1 MRSIRLSGAEAE
13 NMAFDPFHTTDAYIS
28 PGAFVAYANSPRI
41 HHAMRPAL
49 ARQVVEIA
57 HNCFPEGFY
66 VSQDAPQ
73 TCSDIAKSFASGRFT
88 VWSGGSDLT
97 VWGSPFVNWC
107 FRAWHDW
114 CHLRVGCA
122 LTEDGEAAALRM
134 QQAMAVAVGRGGKDL
149 LLLEAEVLGQ
159 AAHFAKFGAFPVDQ
173 IIFADRWMNLGEQE
187 ALLIRC

>member
-1 MRSIRLSGAEAE
+1 MS
-13 NMAFDPFHTTDAYIS
+13 FDPFHTTDAFIS
-28 PGAFVAYANSPRI
+28 PAMLASFAVSHRLN
-41 HHAMRPAL
+41 HAMRPLL
-49 ARQVVEIA
+49 AQAVVELA

-73 TCSDIAKSFASGRFT
+73 TCEDIAKSFASGRFT

-114 CHLRVGCA
+114 CHLHVGCS
-122 LTEDGEAAALRM
+122 LTEDGEAAAMRM

-149 LLLEAEVLGQ
+149 LLLECEVMGQ
-159 AAHFAKFGAFPVDQ
+159 AAHLAKWGVFPTDQ
-173 IIFADRWMNLGEQE
+173 LVFADRWMNLPADE